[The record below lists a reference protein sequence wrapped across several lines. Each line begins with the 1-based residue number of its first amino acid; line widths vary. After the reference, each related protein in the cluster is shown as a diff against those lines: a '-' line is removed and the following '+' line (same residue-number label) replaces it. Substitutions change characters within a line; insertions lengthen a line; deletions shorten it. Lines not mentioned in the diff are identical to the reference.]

1 MKKKTIK
8 ISKQNKKESAIQH
21 NPPVSRHIVWLSA
34 VSVVFITFVVYLPAL
49 QNGFVN
55 WDDSAYVYENLNI
68 QSIDFRFLKWCLTAV
83 VVNLWLPLTMF
94 SLAID
99 YSVWGLNPLGYHL
112 TNNVLHSFNTYLV
125 FILTLKLVKT
135 GNLRPNNKVVIAT
148 VTSLLFGIHPLHVES
163 VVWISERKD
172 VLCASFYLLSLLSYI
187 KYVSATDDKRFRFY
201 ALSFIFFILSLMSKP
216 MAVSLPIVLLVLDYY
231 IYKRLTIKKVMN
243 AKAVIFEKL
252 PFLIIGVLTAL
263 VTLWAHH
270 TTSALLSLEIFSLQI
285 RILIAL
291 YAYLFYLAKMVVPLN
306 LSPLYP
312 ATQDTTF
319 LTFEIFGPFI
329 LFMVVIFF
337 LFRVFDQKK
346 LFVAMLL
353 YYLVT
358 LMPTIGI
365 IQVGRQFAA
374 DRYTYLPSIGPFI
387 LIGIGVGY
395 LFEKY
400 LSKAYRAIIIAIIV
414 LLSGVLSGVTIKQ
427 ISIWKDSI
435 TLWSHQIKFFPETA
449 IAYVSRGLAYKDLRN
464 YQLALEDF
472 NKVTQLYPDFSQPY
486 FNRGLVYYEAGR
498 YDDALKEC
506 NKAVELHSAYAEAY
520 NCRGSAYVK
529 LGRAQQAIMDYD
541 RAIDLDPLNPRYYN
555 NRAAALQILGNYPLA
570 INDYNKAIEI
580 QPRYES
586 AYNNRGHA
594 YKDVGNFQMAIKNF
608 GKIIDLNPGNAKAY
622 YSLGQTYQKLGE
634 VEQSIFYFQK
644 AASLGYREAQDLL
657 NKDGK

>member
-21 NPPVSRHIVWLSA
+21 NPPVSRSIVWLSA
-34 VSVVFITFVVYLPAL
+34 VSVVFITFVVYLPTL

-135 GNLRPNNKVVIAT
+135 GNLRPNNKVVTAT

-201 ALSFIFFILSLMSKP
+201 ALSFTFFILSLMSKP

-252 PFLIIGVLTAL
+252 PFLILGVLTAL

-270 TTSALLSLEIFSLQI
+270 TTSALLTLEIFSLQI

-312 ATQDTTF
+312 ATKDTTF

-541 RAIDLDPLNPRYYN
+541 MAIDLDPLNPRYYN

-594 YKDVGNFQMAIKNF
+594 YKDVGNFQMAIKDF